1 MDYSAHQLKS
11 AAIEFLQS
19 AAAGKVDEAYQ
30 LVAPNFCHHNPY
42 FQADAES
49 LKAAMR
55 ENARLHPDKI
65 FEVQRALV
73 DGDLVAV
80 HSRVNMPSTAMTIAV
95 VHLFRFEAGKIA
107 ELWDVGQAQPE
118 PMANQLGMF

>member
-1 MDYSAHQLKS
+1 MDGSAHHLKS
-11 AAIEFLQS
+11 AAIEFLQL

-49 LKAAMR
+49 LKSAMR
-55 ENARLHPDKI
+55 ENARLHPDKT

-73 DGDLVAV
+73 DGDWVAV
-80 HSRVNMPSTAMTIAV
+80 HSRVIMPSTAMTIAV

-118 PMANQLGMF
+118 QMVNQIGMF

>member
-1 MDYSAHQLKS
+1 MDGSAHHLKS
-11 AAIEFLQS
+11 AAIEFLQL

-49 LKAAMR
+49 LKSAMR
-55 ENARLHPDKI
+55 ENARHHPDKT
-65 FEVQRALV
+65 FEVQRALA
-73 DGDLVAV
+73 DGDWVAV
-80 HSRVNMPSTAMTIAV
+80 HSRVSMPSTAMTIAV

-118 PMANQLGMF
+118 QMVNQIGMF

>member
-1 MDYSAHQLKS
+1 MNGSAQQLKS
-11 AAIEFLQS
+11 NAIEFLEL

-30 LVAPNFCHHNPY
+30 LVAPHFCHHNPY

-49 LKAAMR
+49 LKSAMR
-55 ENARLHPDKI
+55 ENARLHPDKT

-73 DGDLVAV
+73 DGGWVAV
-80 HSRVNMPSTAMTIAV
+80 HSKVNMPSTAMTIAV

-118 PMANQLGMF
+118 QMVNQIGMF

>member
-1 MDYSAHQLKS
+1 MDGSAHHLKS
-11 AAIEFLQS
+11 AAIEFLQL

-30 LVAPNFCHHNPY
+30 LVALNFCHHNPY

-49 LKAAMR
+49 LKSAMR
-55 ENARLHPDKI
+55 ENARLHPDKT

-73 DGDLVAV
+73 DGDWVAV
-80 HSRVNMPSTAMTIAV
+80 HSRLSMPSTAMTIAV

-118 PMANQLGMF
+118 QMVNQIGMF